1 MTFGGR
7 VRQRRAELG
16 WSAGELARRAGV
28 SRGYLSKLEGGT
40 SKRPSA
46 DVLNRLAA
54 ALGTTS
60 SDLLGREEPSETS
73 AIPESLRRFAEQ
85 AGLPDEDVAMLARI
99 RYRGEQPR
107 TPEDWAY
114 LLESIKRSIRG

>member
-1 MTFGGR
+1 MSFGGR

-16 WSAGELARRAGV
+16 WSASELARRAQV
-28 SRGYLSKLEGGT
+28 SSGYVSKLEGGT
-40 SKRPSA
+40 ARRPSA
-46 DVLNRLAA
+46 DVVSRLAV
-54 ALGTTS
+54 ALKTS
-60 SDLLGREEPSETS
+60 TAELLGQDEPSDPPTV
-73 AIPESLRRFAEQ
+73 PESLRQFAAT
-85 AGLPDEDVAMLARI
+85 AGLPDEDVAMLAGI